1 MKTQTTNLNRTFAFC
16 ALLFAL
22 CIGVANG
29 AVVSRTQRPTTTA
42 RISTISA
49 PINAT
54 ASNTSAATP
63 ETESPDVESE
73 TEIVI
78 EPEPEIIIED
88 KTSQFDEFM
97 ADSAPTTDNS
107 ASTSLAAQIRAQRAA
122 LDAAD
127 AASATAQQ
135 MATSRATGHN
145 ACDAGLRACMQQ
157 KCGNDYSKCAR
168 DTDTMWGTKMDAC
181 RRDTDCTGREYAML
195 TAEIRSDRDMNA
207 RISSYNA
214 IIDCG
219 NRYNDC
225 IATEC
230 GHGYV
235 KCLGKRAGDAAISK
249 CAKIANEC
257 KSNDSGLASRTMN
270 VFGTLRVDAETQ
282 VAADEKRLYELRD
295 AMRDTCDR
303 LGAMFDERTL
313 DCVYT
318 VNFFAGD
325 DNTLY
330 ASKKAYAGSMFSC
343 EPTWFG
349 VDITTFRENAYRATR
364 EQTSATSGLLGA
376 GVGIAAGA
384 ITSGAIDRA
393 IDRHNAEVAL
403 DQAQQRMDNNGKTNA
418 ELRREKRTEKA
429 NENITPDT
437 KAEEEETK
445 TDDTPADATADQST
459 TSETEKNESKSNENT
474 PAQDLNQTDD
484 TSAVTTDKQLSPA
497 TESNEDAISADATDE
512 QSTTSEPES
521 DEDDT
526 KPGAAKRRCTNA
538 GGKWSNNTCTGADCG
553 KNRKW
558 DNNKNQ
564 CVKTKSQNNETT
576 NKSNQQKNEE
586 KIDITIN
593 WTIDGFND
601 KEGYHVTTTTKN
613 CKYDGYHNTKIKNAT
628 AERTWTCPSDIK
640 KLTLEFTF
648 NDKYKA
654 HKETIDLTDKEIGK
668 PITIKKITPELKYRA
683 KKDAKKQPSGTTAK
697 PATESSATE
706 NSADAE
712 TAEKTTAPEFEI
724 CDYSKY
730 GITCDY
736 DNKPFDCYCTPDLK
750 SRLDKFINDCTDNDG
765 TPKITAPG
773 NFGTQGSVG
782 SGSFTMGKR
791 VYASCN
797 DIATLDDFEQNPEIG
812 IEATPEGYSAHLD
825 YKKTDIIFLNTKDLD
840 E

>member
-127 AASATAQQ
+127 AASATAHQ
-135 MATSRATGHN
+135 MATSRASGHN

-181 RRDTDCTGREYAML
+181 RRDTECTGREYAML
-195 TAEIRSDRDMNA
+195 TVEIRSDRDMNA

-403 DQAQQRMDNNGKTNA
+403 DQAQQRMENNGKTNA
-418 ELRREKRTEKA
+418 ELRREERTAKA
-429 NENITPDT
+429 N
-437 KAEEEETK
+437 K
-445 TDDTPADATADQST
+445 
-459 TSETEKNESKSNENT
+459 
-474 PAQDLNQTDD
+474 
-484 TSAVTTDKQLSPA
+484 
-497 TESNEDAISADATDE
+497 
-512 QSTTSEPES
+512 
-521 DEDDT
+521 
-526 KPGAAKRRCTNA
+526 KR
-538 GGKWSNNTCTGADCG
+538 
-553 KNRKW
+553 
-558 DNNKNQ
+558 
-564 CVKTKSQNNETT
+564 
-576 NKSNQQKNEE
+576 
-586 KIDITIN
+586 I
-593 WTIDGFND
+593 
-601 KEGYHVTTTTKN
+601 
-613 CKYDGYHNTKIKNAT
+613 
-628 AERTWTCPSDIK
+628 
-640 KLTLEFTF
+640 
-648 NDKYKA
+648 
-654 HKETIDLTDKEIGK
+654 
-668 PITIKKITPELKYRA
+668 
-683 KKDAKKQPSGTTAK
+683 
-697 PATESSATE
+697 
-706 NSADAE
+706 
-712 TAEKTTAPEFEI
+712 
-724 CDYSKY
+724 
-730 GITCDY
+730 
-736 DNKPFDCYCTPDLK
+736 
-750 SRLDKFINDCTDNDG
+750 
-765 TPKITAPG
+765 
-773 NFGTQGSVG
+773 
-782 SGSFTMGKR
+782 
-791 VYASCN
+791 
-797 DIATLDDFEQNPEIG
+797 
-812 IEATPEGYSAHLD
+812 
-825 YKKTDIIFLNTKDLD
+825 
-840 E
+840 